1 MPITLTVGTNTY
13 ISLVDAETYLDTR
26 LFADVWTAASADD
39 KARAV
44 IMATKKIDR
53 LTLEGAK
60 KTTTQKL
67 EFPRRYPH
75 DTRYGSFMTDA
86 TNINQAGEGWYAE
99 SDVPQ
104 AVLDAVCEEALALLA
119 SANDSRRK
127 MQRAGVKS
135 FTLGSLSESFY
146 DNAGTTKANALIS
159 QEAKELMKPF
169 IAGAVRII

>member
-1 MPITLTVGTNTY
+1 MPINLTVGTNTY
-13 ISLVDAETYLDTR
+13 ISAVDAETYFDTR

-60 KTTTQKL
+60 KTTTQGL
-67 EFPRRYPH
+67 EFPRCYSY
-75 DTRYGSFMTDA
+75 DTRNLPGDSGFASFPDD
-86 TNINQAGEGWYAE
+86 GWYCE
-99 SDVPQ
+99 QDVPQ

-119 SANDSRRK
+119 SGNDPRRV

-146 DNAGTTKANALIS
+146 DNAGTTKAAALIS

-169 IAGAVRII
+169 IAGAVRIT